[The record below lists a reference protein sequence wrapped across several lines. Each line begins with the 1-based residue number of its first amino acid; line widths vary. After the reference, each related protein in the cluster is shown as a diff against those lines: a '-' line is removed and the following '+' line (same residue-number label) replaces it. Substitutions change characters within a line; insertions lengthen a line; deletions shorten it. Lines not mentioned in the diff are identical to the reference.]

1 MKEFVHYGYDMP
13 QDVGK
18 IDDCFMS
25 NLDDPVVRSGG
36 ETFRS
41 YYTIE
46 WCYHGYHTIDPSRS
60 IARVVF
66 EQMYLDNDSVSLWP
80 ACDRIGR
87 LLCDLGFDWHHPSK
101 ADSVAVWTMF
111 PYGTPEFMAKS
122 YWKRSCYLEP
132 HQDVLRV
139 VNNPFFYRDKN
150 ASDGRL
156 VEIAEENGFRYALD
170 RSKYLASPD
179 VIAAEI
185 ALLNYG
191 YKLPTKRDEAQQ
203 RLATQICESMENW
216 GLIGAGDV

>member
-1 MKEFVHYGYDMP
+1 MKQLVHYGYDMP
-13 QDVGK
+13 QDVSK

-25 NLDDPVVRSGG
+25 NLDDPIVRSGD
-36 ETFRS
+36 EPFKS

-60 IARVVF
+60 IARIVF

-87 LLCDLGFDWHHPSK
+87 LLYDLGFDWRHPSK

-111 PYGTPEFMAKS
+111 PCGTAKFMAES
-122 YWKRSCYLEP
+122 YWKWSCYLLP
-132 HQDVLRV
+132 YQNTPRV
-139 VNNPFFYRDKN
+139 INNPFFYREKS
-150 ASDGRL
+150 ASEKRL

-179 VIAAEI
+179 VFATEI

-203 RLATQICESMENW
+203 RLAKQIHENMANW
-216 GLIGAGDV
+216 GLIDTGDV